1 MCHLNGH
8 NHLWKDCPNNPL
20 LTKYNGTQSSMIC
33 EQERDGTPVMNKD
46 TPTESNGEQT
56 DSKHRKLTRRRKCSG
71 RREIHSIDSG
81 NSNDEKLWHSLVL
94 WFARKFSTKFA
105 TWKVLTILC
114 HCFRRLVLFPL
125 AVFCKYKA
133 YILWMKWLDPIYR
146 SMRMKLLDPSCGA
159 WLLSPT
165 NVCTTMTD
173 AQQFFFTRYTNHRG
187 GQPESVFEIGF

>member
-1 MCHLNGH
+1 
-8 NHLWKDCPNNPL
+8 
-20 LTKYNGTQSSMIC
+20 
-33 EQERDGTPVMNKD
+33 MNKD

-114 HCFRRLVLFPL
+114 HCLRRLVLFPL

-133 YILWMKWLDPIYR
+133 YILRMKWLDPIYR

-173 AQQFFFTRYTNHRG
+173 AQQFFSHVTQITGEDNLSRSLRLVFNFTIYLIEGSCNSNSNWSLHSSRKWDNN
-187 GQPESVFEIGF
+187 